1 MDNDLLFEISKIDS
15 EILHL
20 QKNITLKEKKKKLD
34 ILREEYNAIKKEYIQ
49 ISEECSKNTSA
60 ADRMT
65 KSLEG
70 MSSDL
75 EDQENKLYT
84 SSSMKTIDVYQKN
97 INKLKDDIK
106 NNENIIYELINRI
119 QELDLQKKG
128 LLTAS
133 EKVKDEFN
141 ILKSEFNDEK
151 ADIDEKISQLTN
163 NRCSIAEKVDA
174 GIMNMYE
181 AVKKNRG
188 YGMAEVKGEI
198 CTGCG
203 IGVPALI
210 INEAALENKLV
221 KCPNCERYI
230 YIDKNNK

>member
-1 MDNDLLFEISKIDS
+1 MDYDLLFEVSKIDS
-15 EILHL
+15 EILLL

-34 ILREEYNAIKKEYIQ
+34 ILREEYNTIKREYEK
-49 ISEECSKNTSA
+49 ISEECKKNTSA

-65 KSLEG
+65 KALEG

-84 SSSMKTIDVYQKN
+84 SSSLKTIEAYQKN

-106 NNENIIYELINRI
+106 DNENIIYELISRI

-133 EKVKDEFN
+133 EKIKDEFN
-141 ILKSEFNDEK
+141 ILKGDFNDEK
-151 ADIDEKISQLTN
+151 AAIEEKISQLN
-163 NRCSIAEKVDA
+163 HGRCSIAEKVDA
-174 GIMNMYE
+174 NIMNMYE
-181 AVKKNRG
+181 EIKKTKG

-203 IGVPALI
+203 IGVPAFI
-210 INEAALENKLV
+210 INEAALDNKLV

-230 YIDKNNK
+230 YINKHNK

>member
-34 ILREEYNAIKKEYIQ
+34 ILREEYNAIKKEYMQ
-49 ISEECSKNTSA
+49 ISEECRKNTSA
-60 ADRMT
+60 ADSMT

-106 NNENIIYELINRI
+106 NNENIIYELINKI

-151 ADIDEKISQLTN
+151 AAIDEKISQLTN
-163 NRCSIAEKVDA
+163 NRCSITEKVDA
-174 GIMNMYE
+174 GIMNKYE

-230 YIDKNNK
+230 YIARNSK